1 MSGVKEEKRIIRKF
15 GVLAFFIM
23 ITLLVVPFAPEAH
36 AAELAD
42 GTYSIDYVVKKAEDE
57 SVSMANDYW
66 EKPAKLIV
74 TKGALQVQLQINHSS
89 WVTEYKVPSDGGYI
103 DTAIVSS
110 NEADNTRIVKFG
122 IADLTTPLESKIH
135 VTVEDIDYDHSY
147 TIRLVFDS
155 SSLKQISKA
164 EAPVKEEKKPATTTK
179 EPKKETDAKTGT
191 TAPQTTNKV
200 TEKPKVEVDKP
211 SSETVD
217 SKKEDSKKE
226 IQVEASPAPTVS
238 PIAAEAEG
246 QSLPKETLTPSTQES
261 SSSEDTLAVDSA
273 ETAVHEEPKADV
285 QLIGADMDTP
295 APGEAAQQ
303 LSDAASSKRVLS
315 PLVISLIIIVVGV
328 AFILLRKTKF
338 AKK

>member
-110 NEADNTRIVKFG
+110 NEADNTRVVKFG

-164 EAPVKEEKKPATTTK
+164 EAPVKEEKKPAATTK
-179 EPKKETDAKTGT
+179 EPKKETEVKTGT
-191 TAPQTTNKV
+191 TAPQTINKV
-200 TEKPKVEVDKP
+200 TEKPKVEVDKS
-211 SSETVD
+211 SSETVA
-217 SKKEDSKKE
+217 SKKEDTKKE

-238 PIAAEAEG
+238 PIAAAAEG
-246 QSLPKETLTPSTQES
+246 QSSPKETLTPSAQEPL
-261 SSSEDTLAVDSA
+261 SSEDTKTDDSA

-285 QLIGADMDTP
+285 QLAGADMDTP
-295 APGEAAQQ
+295 PASGEAAQQ
-303 LSDAASSKRVLS
+303 LSDPASNRMF
-315 PLVISLIIIVVGV
+315 PTLVICLIIIVVGV
-328 AFILLRKTKF
+328 AYILLRKTKF